1 MEDGS
6 LTRHGTAES
15 FEPPK
20 PTEQERNPQKPFN
33 VWAVARLKAQRPL
46 GEWLGVVIYSFI
58 GLSANLAAV
67 TSQNE
72 AGTLETGYWA
82 WGFATMIGESAQMEG
97 ICSTLPDDICSRCAM
112 LCGRIYPAPSQ

>member
-1 MEDGS
+1 MENEG
-6 LTRHGTAES
+6 LTRHGTTDS
-15 FEPPK
+15 FKPPK

-58 GLSANLAAV
+58 GISANLAAM

-72 AGTLETGYWA
+72 AGTLEMGYWA
-82 WGFATMIGESAQMEG
+82 WGFATMIGELAKMKD
-97 ICSTLPDDICSRCAM
+97 C
-112 LCGRIYPAPSQ
+112 Y